1 MPNGAALSELRAL
14 SFHEATIIGL
24 ALEAAS
30 GELRLQGVYSESGLR
45 CVTVYLENITLCEVD
60 GEAVEN
66 LAMEASDGEVLS
78 LDIRQ
83 DGIELIVE
91 WNEWSPARSQ
101 FVRSYNVHAGSV
113 RAEIA
118 P

>member
-1 MPNGAALSELRAL
+1 MPKGAASSELRAL
-14 SFHEATIIGL
+14 PFHEATVIGL

-30 GELRLQGVYSESGLR
+30 GELQLQGVYSESGLR
-45 CVTVYLENITLCEVD
+45 LVTVYLENITLCEVD

-66 LAMEASDGEVLS
+66 LAMEASDGEVFT
-78 LDIRQ
+78 LDIRE

-91 WNEWSPARSQ
+91 WNEWSPARRQ
-101 FVRSYNVHAGSV
+101 FVRAYNVHASSV
-113 RAEIA
+113 RVEIT